1 MKEVRT
7 EDRFDEARLPEP
19 KIPIFNKLPDSEKVD
34 ADDDTSKSR
43 HNPSNSSNSKNYR
56 EDVEMS

>member
-1 MKEVRT
+1 MREIRN

-19 KIPIFNKLPDSEKVD
+19 KIPILDSLSPPEEVG
-34 ADDDTSKSR
+34 
-43 HNPSNSSNSKNYR
+43 SNDHARKGGCHPCHAPGSKNYR

>member
-19 KIPIFNKLPDSEKVD
+19 KIPILDGHSHSEEMASHED
-34 ADDDTSKSR
+34 ISKSR
-43 HNPSNSSNSKNYR
+43 HNPSNTSNSKNYR